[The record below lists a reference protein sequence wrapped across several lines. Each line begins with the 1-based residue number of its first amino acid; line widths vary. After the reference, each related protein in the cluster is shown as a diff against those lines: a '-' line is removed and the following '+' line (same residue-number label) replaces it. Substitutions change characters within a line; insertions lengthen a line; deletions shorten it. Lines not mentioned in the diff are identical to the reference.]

1 MEGSVGKKQG
11 DARELDDIGA
21 FLPKGGSGST
31 PVREVLLQKRERE
44 VLTIGPKSTVFEA
57 LSRMAEK
64 NVGALVVVDGGRVV
78 GVVSERDYARKVILI
93 GKASRETA
101 VEEIMGTP
109 AVTVSTGTTVAECM
123 ALMTGRHLRHLPV
136 VSDDVLIGVVS
147 IGDLVKALLADQ
159 EARLGKIEAYISG
172 SYPA

>member
-1 MEGSVGKKQG
+1 MGRMSQQEG
-11 DARELDDIGA
+11 RLDDIGTY
-21 FLPKGGSGST
+21 LPKGEPGST
-31 PVREVLLQKRERE
+31 SVREVLVGKRQRE
-44 VLTIGPKSTVFEA
+44 VLTIGPRDTVYDA
-57 LSRMAEK
+57 LSRMAAK

-109 AVTVSTGTTVAECM
+109 PITVSTGTTVEECM
-123 ALMTGRHLRHLPV
+123 ALMTSRYLRHLPV
-136 VSDDVLIGVVS
+136 VADGVLIGVVS
-147 IGDLVKALLADQ
+147 IGDLVKAMLGEL

-172 SYPA
+172 TYPA

>member
-1 MEGSVGKKQG
+1 M
-11 DARELDDIGA
+11 DDIGTV
-21 FLPKGGSGST
+21 LPKQGSGSM
-31 PVREVLLQKRERE
+31 PVRDVLVEKRRRE
-44 VLTIGPKSTVFEA
+44 VFTIAPKESVYDA

-101 VEEIMGTP
+101 VEEIMGSP
-109 AVTVSTGTTVAECM
+109 AVTVSTATTVAECM
-123 ALMTGRHLRHLPV
+123 SLMTGRHLRHLPV
-136 VSDDVLIGVVS
+136 VADGVLIGLVS

-159 EARLGKIEAYISG
+159 EARLGKIEAYIRG
-172 SYPA
+172 DYPA

>member
-1 MEGSVGKKQG
+1 MAQQPRQEKG
-11 DARELDDIGA
+11 LDDIGTV
-21 FLPKGGSGST
+21 LPRNGSGAM
-31 PVREVLLQKRERE
+31 PMREVLLQKRQRE
-44 VLTIGPKSTVFEA
+44 VLTIGPKDSVYDA

-101 VEEIMGTP
+101 VEEIMGAP
-109 AVTVSTGTTVAECM
+109 PVTVSTGTTVAECM
-123 ALMTGRHLRHLPV
+123 ALMTGRCLRHLPV
-136 VSDDVLIGVVS
+136 VADDVLIGLVS

-172 SYPA
+172 AYPA

>member
-1 MEGSVGKKQG
+1 MAQQPRQEKG
-11 DARELDDIGA
+11 LDDIGT
-21 FLPKGGSGST
+21 FLPKNDSGSMT
-31 PVREVLLQKRERE
+31 VREVLLGKRQRE
-44 VLTIGPKSTVFEA
+44 VLTIGPKDSVYDA

-101 VEEIMGTP
+101 VEEIMGAP
-109 AVTVSTGTTVAECM
+109 PVTVSTGTTVAECM
-123 ALMTGRHLRHLPV
+123 ALMTGRCLRHLPV
-136 VSDDVLIGVVS
+136 VADDVLIGLVS

-172 SYPA
+172 AYPA